1 MIELEPEAGR
11 LYDRHA
17 KVAQEWFPHDY
28 IPYRLGRDF
37 DKEPWTPD
45 QPRLTGVAQTAFE
58 IGLLTEDNLPSYHR
72 LIHGMFGQGDGA
84 WINWVGRWT
93 AEEGRHAIVLRDYL
107 TVTRNIDPIA
117 LERGRMAQLQQGYD
131 HDAPDTLH
139 GLAYVTF
146 QELATRIAHRNTGRY
161 SDDPVADRIM
171 IRIAADENLHM
182 VFYRDILSA
191 AIAIEPSAAVRAI
204 VDEVLA
210 FQMPGAGI
218 PNFVRKAAT
227 IAKAGI
233 YDIRVHRDEVL
244 MPIIKHWGIFE
255 LPNLDAAARPPRDSD
270 SPSTSTSWSRP
281 RAGSRRGSPNRAC
294 RAGRLDRLTRLR
306 RALDRRAPV
315 SLCSPCP
322 RPRDDSMPPRPT
334 TPRSP
339 RRPASSRCPTT
350 ITRRPRARRSRRSS
364 MARRRVA
371 GERSRTSAGRST
383 STRGSTGARPCSAR
397 RPARH
402 ATGDRQRSSSST

>member
-1 MIELEPEAGR
+1 MPDYDERALLHELEPEAGR
-11 LYDRHA
+11 LFDRHA
-17 KVAQEWFPHDY
+17 RVAQEWFPHDY

-72 LIHGMFGQGDGA
+72 LIHGMFGKGDGA

-117 LERGRMAQLQQGYD
+117 LERGRMAQLQQGYE
-131 HDAPDTLH
+131 HDAPDTLR

-161 SDDPVADRIM
+161 SDDPVADKIM
-171 IRIAADENLHM
+171 VRIAADENLHM

-191 AIAIEPSAAVRAI
+191 AIELQPSAAVRAI

-233 YDIRVHRDEVL
+233 YDLRVHRDEVL
-244 MPIIKHWGIFE
+244 MPVITHWRIFE
-255 LPNLDAAARPPRDSD
+255 LANLDAAATVARERLAQHLDELEIAA
-270 SPSTSTSWSRP
+270 RKFEARLA
-281 RAGSRRGSPNRAC
+281 RAG
-294 RAGRLDRLTRLR
+294 
-306 RALDRRAPV
+306 
-315 SLCSPCP
+315 
-322 RPRDDSMPPRPT
+322 
-334 TPRSP
+334 
-339 RRPASSRCPTT
+339 
-350 ITRRPRARRSRRSS
+350 IE
-364 MARRRVA
+364 RV
-371 GERSRTSAGRST
+371 
-383 STRGSTGARPCSAR
+383 GSTV
-397 RPARH
+397 
-402 ATGDRQRSSSST
+402 